1 MTAINHKEKKKK
13 QSEKKQSY
21 QGSYS
26 TLNYLPQVSLA
37 EPFLLLPWELLS
49 WSACA
54 RPLWAPQ
61 GDTVTLLCE
70 DRDCQSLPPHPQGE
84 PGAAEGG
91 GCPYLQFESALC
103 WGQQRWSCSSP
114 QNNLVLKGHSPQ
126 ENKPAPPFPGVE
138 KAQFSYC
145 SIGEAPEVIGAFPAS
160 HTEMSLGGS
169 STVPAQSWC
178 FPFSD

>member
-1 MTAINHKEKKKK
+1 MTAINHKEKKN

-91 GCPYLQFESALC
+91 GCPYLQFQSALC

-114 QNNLVLKGHSPQ
+114 QNNLVPGSQ
-126 ENKPAPPFPGVE
+126 GTFPTG
-138 KAQFSYC
+138 KQ
-145 SIGEAPEVIGAFPAS
+145 
-160 HTEMSLGGS
+160 TS
-169 STVPAQSWC
+169 SSFSWC
-178 FPFSD
+178 GKGTIFILFNRRSPRSNWCISSLAHWDEFGRK